1 METASSKL
9 IGSDSEESE
18 MVARHMASR
27 LSHKLG
33 VAVFVSCSFDEI
45 RGQGMDADE
54 FDEDSLQQR
63 AAAAAEQEIHRLLK
77 VRFSK

>member
-9 IGSDSEESE
+9 IGSDNDESE

-27 LSHKLG
+27 LSQKLG
-33 VAVFVSCSFDEI
+33 IAVFVSCSFDEL
-45 RGQGMDADE
+45 RRQGLDADE

-63 AAAAAEQEIHRLLK
+63 AAAAAEQEIHCLLK
-77 VRFSK
+77 DRLTK